1 MPETA
6 PSDVERLI
14 EQGLDTYDI
23 AVDGDI
29 TVTSVADNEYEAE
42 VPFTCELIIDEAFA
56 NQGSL
61 LYIKDPGELTLKG
74 VRDGQLLLTVRL
86 HE

>member
-1 MPETA
+1 MSESA

-23 AVDGDI
+23 SVTGDV
-29 TVTSVADNEYEAE
+29 TVTSVTDNEYEAE
-42 VPFTCELIIDEAFA
+42 VPFTGKLIIDDTFA

-61 LYIKDPGELTLKG
+61 LYNKDPGELTLKG
-74 VRDGQLLLTVRL
+74 VRDGRLLLTVRL
-86 HE
+86 HA